1 MALQVLTANRL
12 SDGVVVY
19 FTAAGR
25 WSERIA
31 EARTADKADAKA
43 LVGDAERTAGEVVE
57 PYLIDVEAT
66 AETGAETGAETAAET
81 TVETGAPRPL
91 RFRER
96 IRAFGPPVHP
106 QFAKI
111 ETPRA
116 EG

>member
-19 FTAAGR
+19 LTAAGR

-31 EARTADKADAKA
+31 EARIADKAAAKA
-43 LVGDAERTAGEVVE
+43 LVGEAERTAGEIVE
-57 PYLIDVEAT
+57 PYLIDVEAA
-66 AETGAETGAETAAET
+66 AETGA
-81 TVETGAPRPL
+81 PWPL

-111 ETPRA
+111 EIPPA